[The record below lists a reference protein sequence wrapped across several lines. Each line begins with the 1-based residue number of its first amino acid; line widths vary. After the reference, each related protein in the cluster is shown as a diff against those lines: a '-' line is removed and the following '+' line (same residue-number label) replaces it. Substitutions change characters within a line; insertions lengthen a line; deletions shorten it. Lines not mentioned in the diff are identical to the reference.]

1 MTLRRLSPGV
11 LIVIAVVAAATLV
24 AQTTPPSQPGQTLP
38 RFRAGVQMID
48 VDVVVTDKR
57 NQPVRGLTKEDF
69 EIIEE
74 RQSQEIRTFTPIDLP
89 FDTPNLLAARRGDPE
104 PDVVTNTMPEGRTYV
119 LLADVAA
126 EDLRARHVA
135 ERWVDEVVQPTDR
148 VAVVNVRGSGNDS
161 QGFTNS
167 RRLILSGINH
177 MILRVAGPA
186 NDLTTRQLDSLRAI
200 RDIAVRLGTIPG
212 RRKAIVWFTRNPP
225 VLYTT
230 ALSSASGVFAV
241 QEAWREAV
249 QAAANNNVAVYP
261 VDPGG
266 LTTALGLDVLLH
278 NDSMREVAEATGGVA
293 VGVNSNDFS
302 RGFATIV
309 QDAST
314 YYLLGYSP
322 LHDVLDG
329 KFYSI
334 QVRVNRRD
342 VTVRARRGY
351 YALPTA
357 ATRAARRSALPP
369 APPGVSSNEAR
380 EALLR
385 AVPTRGLGL
394 DVTTASFKGTGKEAS
409 VVIMAH
415 VRGSAL
421 DDNAGQQLAVSYR
434 VLDVEGRLAA
444 SFYKVFGFTREEES
458 RATAFGT
465 GLRLVEHLSLKPGRY
480 ELRLV
485 AEQLAPSGVEGPG
498 ASLGSVITYIDASK
512 YSDKLAMSE
521 VIVASGRVNE
531 TSLTGDTPQRRVL
544 PVNPTALRHFRPAD
558 GLSVYAEVYTKL
570 KTSPGNLPAGAGGNA
585 SLDATVA
592 TPSGEVI
599 LRRQGQRVSAD
610 PVDDVLREGFRTDFD
625 LTAVKPGPYVLT
637 LDAKSPVDRKKA
649 IRRQIPFTLIPDP

>member
-11 LIVIAVVAAATLV
+11 LIGIAVVAAVTLV
-24 AQTTPPSQPGQTLP
+24 GQTPQPSQPGQTLP
-38 RFRAGVQMID
+38 TFRAGVQMID

-89 FDTPNLLAARRGDPE
+89 FDPPKLLAARRGDPE
-104 PDVVTNTMPEGRTYV
+104 SDVVTNTMPEGRTYV

-135 ERWVDEVVQPTDR
+135 ERWLDEVVQPTDR

-177 MILRVAGPA
+177 MILRTGGPA
-186 NDLTTRQLDSLRAI
+186 NNLTTRQLDSLRAI
-200 RDIAVRLGTIPG
+200 RDIAVRLGAIPG
-212 RRKAIVWFTRNPP
+212 QRKAIVWFTRNPP
-225 VLYTT
+225 IMQPT
-230 ALSSASGVFAV
+230 ALSSASDVFAI

-266 LTTALGLDVLLH
+266 LTTDMGLDVLLH

-293 VGVNSNDFS
+293 VGVNTNDFS
-302 RGFATIV
+302 RGFATIL

-322 LHDVLDG
+322 LHDRLDG
-329 KFYSI
+329 RFYSI
-334 QVRVNRRD
+334 QVRVNRKD

-394 DVTTASFKGTGKEAS
+394 DVTTASFKGTEKEAV
-409 VVIMAH
+409 VVIVAH
-415 VRGSAL
+415 VRGSVL
-421 DDNAGQQLAVSYR
+421 DDKAGQQLAVSYR
-434 VLDVEGRLAA
+434 VLDVDGRLAS
-444 SFYKVFGFTREEES
+444 SFYKVFGFTREEERNAAAS
-458 RATAFGT
+458 GT
-465 GLRLVEHLSLKPGRY
+465 GLRFVHHLSLKPGRY

-485 AEQLAPSGVEGPG
+485 AEQLAPGGVGDPG
-498 ASLGSVITYIDASK
+498 APLGSVITYIDASK
-512 YSDKLAMSE
+512 FSDKLAMSE
-521 VIVASGRVNE
+521 VMLASGRANE
-531 TSLTGDTPQRRVL
+531 VPLTGGTPLPGVL
-544 PVNPTALRHFRPAD
+544 PAVPTALRRFRPAD

-570 KTSPGNLPAGAGGNA
+570 KTSSGSLPAGAGGNA
-585 SLDATVA
+585 SLNAMVA
-592 TPSGEVI
+592 TPSGDVI
-599 LRRQGQRVSAD
+599 LRGQAQRVSAD
-610 PVDDVLREGFRTDFD
+610 PVGEMLREGFRTDFD

-637 LDAKSPVDRKKA
+637 LDAQSPVEKKKTV
-649 IRRQIPFTLIPDP
+649 RRQIPFTLIPDP